1 MNFRRARATEVSIN
15 LTPLIDVVF
24 LLLIFFMVSSR
35 FLEFSQLT
43 VNLPEASS
51 AAGSNDLAL
60 VLFVDAH
67 GQMRLNG
74 RPVPSD
80 AEGLEWAIQQQI
92 NGNNDIPMTLS
103 ADAMTP
109 HQYVVTALDVASRLD
124 IKQLT
129 IATQP
134 INERGTR

>member
-1 MNFRRARATEVSIN
+1 
-15 LTPLIDVVF
+15 
-24 LLLIFFMVSSR
+24 
-35 FLEFSQLT
+35 
-43 VNLPEASS
+43 
-51 AAGSNDLAL
+51 
-60 VLFVDAH
+60 
-67 GQMRLNG
+67 MRLNG

-80 AEGLEWAIQQQI
+80 AEGLKRAMQQQI